1 MTLPL
6 PLLPLGSSCFV
17 AKSVVVRGGAC
28 LLRRGGGGTGTAAAA
43 AAATASFAAT
53 YCSNYSRRRRHRSH
67 PRCQP
72 PPPIEIGPVDPRP
85 RSDPT
90 YIYSQN
96 GGGNNNFSN
105 RSSTQHRS
113 YSSGSGS
120 KNNNT
125 TNNFRILGLPSNAS
139 FKEVQQA
146 FLTLA
151 LQYHPDT
158 TTTTTTSGGSEE
170 GTDANG
176 DANTQMKLKGKTREE
191 NEHHFIRIRQAYE
204 QLRLDHKI
212 HEKIYGKQYD
222 NNNDETREKDTDR
235 AAGDEDLISSYSETQ
250 FLHWFYEQTGLLF
263 TSEQRR
269 EMITLYRNRVGNY
282 DGPAWDIT
290 RRLVEYQE
298 MYLTRMYQQQQQQ
311 QQGNTRNS
319 DRDDEHAKKTY
330 TTKRSATKNTT
341 TNSTPIRRRR
351 QR

>member
-6 PLLPLGSSCFV
+6 PLLPLGTSCFV

-28 LLRRGGGGTGTAAAA
+28 LLRRGGGGTGTGTAA
-43 AAATASFAAT
+43 AAATASFAAA
-53 YCSNYSRRRRHRSH
+53 YCSNYSRRRRPRSH
-67 PRCQP
+67 PRWQP
-72 PPPIEIGPVDPRP
+72 LSPIEVGPVYPLP

-90 YIYSQN
+90 SKYSQN
-96 GGGNNNFSN
+96 GGGNSNNSN
-105 RSSTQHRS
+105 STQRRS
-113 YSSGSGS
+113 YSSSRGSGSGS
-120 KNNNT
+120 KHNNT

-158 TTTTTTSGGSEE
+158 TTTSGSAEG
-170 GTDANG
+170 GTDANANG
-176 DANTQMKLKGKTREE
+176 DVENQMKNKSKTREE
-191 NEHHFIRIRQAYE
+191 NEHFIQIRQAYE

-212 HEKIYGKQYD
+212 HEKIYGKQD
-222 NNNDETREKDTDR
+222 DHNNETEDTDTDTDTGQDDR
-235 AAGDEDLISSYSETQ
+235 ISSYSEPH

-311 QQGNTRNS
+311 QGNTRNS